1 MKYQTKTLGTVAE
14 YINGRAFKPSE
25 WENNGL
31 PIIRIQNLTN
41 PNAPFNYSSSEHE
54 KKFLIKNG
62 DLLFAWSA
70 SLGAHIWNGSDAWL
84 NQHIFKVIPKNDV
97 DKKFLY
103 YYLSKVVSDLYS
115 KAHGT
120 GMVHITK
127 KPFMNTPIPIPD
139 IMSQRIIVKHIEES
153 LSQLDSAVETLNKTK
168 QQLEIYRQAVLK
180 EAFSGS
186 LTQRWRSSHPDN
198 NLESILS
205 IVYNYQEQSDV
216 ENKLLCEFE
225 LFELPSTWKWISLGD
240 ISNGTEYGTS
250 KKSLNFG
257 RTPVVRMGNLQ
268 NGMIDW
274 TDLSYSD
281 DEDEINKYQLHS
293 GDVLFNRTN
302 SPELVGKTA
311 IYRGEQEAIFAGYL
325 IRINQMA
332 CINPEYLNY
341 YMNSHTAKNYGNK
354 VKTDGVNQ
362 SNING
367 KKLCTYPFPLC
378 SEEEQKQVVYE
389 LKSRLSLCDSIK
401 KTVNQSL
408 QQAEALRQ
416 SILKQAFEEK

>member
-153 LSQLDSAVETLNKTK
+153 ISQLDSAVETLNKTK

-180 EAFSGS
+180 EVFSSCDAVEIQCVCEHVTDGDHMPPPKS
-186 LTQRWRSSHPDN
+186 
-198 NLESILS
+198 
-205 IVYNYQEQSDV
+205 EQGIP
-216 ENKLLCEFE
+216 F
-225 LFELPSTWKWISLGD
+225 IM
-240 ISNGTEYGTS
+240 ISNIVGNTIDWNGTAFVSKEYYDKIGD
-250 KKSLNFG
+250 K
-257 RTPVVRMGNLQ
+257 RTPQ
-268 NGMIDW
+268 
-274 TDLSYSD
+274 
-281 DEDEINKYQLHS
+281 K
-293 GDVLFNRTN
+293 GDVLYTVTGSYGIPVLINFDTEFCFQRHIALLRPNKQISQEFLYYALQDSSVYSQASKRATGTAQKTVGLNVLRTIKIPYTDSLETQKKIVEN
-302 SPELVGKTA
+302 IKT
-311 IYRGEQEAIFAGYL
+311 
-325 IRINQMA
+325 
-332 CINPEYLNY
+332 
-341 YMNSHTAKNYGNK
+341 
-354 VKTDGVNQ
+354 
-362 SNING
+362 
-367 KKLCTYPFPLC
+367 
-378 SEEEQKQVVYE
+378 
-389 LKSRLSLCDSIK
+389 RLSLCDSIK

-408 QQAEALRQ
+408 HQSEALRQ

>member
-54 KKFLIKNG
+54 KKFVIKNG

-127 KPFMNTPIPIPD
+127 KPFMNTSIPIPD

-153 LSQLDSAVETLNKTK
+153 LSQLDNAVETLNKTK

-180 EAFSGS
+180 EAFS
-186 LTQRWRSSHPDN
+186 N
-198 NLESILS
+198 NDI
-205 IVYNYQEQSDV
+205 
-216 ENKLLCEFE
+216 
-225 LFELPSTWKWISLGD
+225 WKKHTLKD
-240 ISNGTEYGTS
+240 LALDFRNGYS
-250 KKSLNFG
+250 KKPDDKGQYKILRISAIRAMSINLNDY
-257 RTPVVRMGNLQ
+257 RLNITPFNETDTIKPYDLLFTRYNGSAEYVGVCACVPDIKDCFAYPDKIIRCRLKEPDIYLAKFLEYYLNHGETRQYIRKHIKTTSGQ
-268 NGMIDW
+268 NGIA
-274 TDLSYSD
+274 SSD
-281 DEDEINKYQLHS
+281 IQKVT
-293 GDVLFNRTN
+293 VLI
-302 SPELVGKTA
+302 PEKSTQKA
-311 IYRGEQEAIFAGYL
+311 I
-325 IRINQMA
+325 
-332 CINPEYLNY
+332 
-341 YMNSHTAKNYGNK
+341 
-354 VKTDGVNQ
+354 VKG
-362 SNING
+362 I
-367 KKLCTYPFPLC
+367 
-378 SEEEQKQVVYE
+378 EE
-389 LKSRLSLCDSIK
+389 RLSNCEMIEQI
-401 KTVNQSL
+401 VNKSL

>member
-153 LSQLDSAVETLNKTK
+153 LSQLDSAVATLNKTK

-180 EAFSGS
+180 EAFDTFDQTTTIKDVADTRLGKM
-186 LTQRWRSSHPDN
+186 LDKEKNTGRKRKYLRNINVRWFD
-198 NLESILS
+198 
-205 IVYNYQEQSDV
+205 
-216 ENKLLCEFE
+216 F
-225 LFELPSTWKWISLGD
+225 
-240 ISNGTEYGTS
+240 
-250 KKSLNFG
+250 
-257 RTPVVRMGNLQ
+257 
-268 NGMIDW
+268 
-274 TDLSYSD
+274 DLSD
-281 DEDEINKYQLHS
+281 LLEMRIEDNEIEKY
-293 GDVLFNRTN
+293 
-302 SPELVGKTA
+302 
-311 IYRGEQEAIFAGYL
+311 
-325 IRINQMA
+325 
-332 CINPEYLNY
+332 
-341 YMNSHTAKNYGNK
+341 
-354 VKTDGVNQ
+354 
-362 SNING
+362 
-367 KKLCTYPFPLC
+367 
-378 SEEEQKQVVYE
+378 
-389 LKSRLSLCDSIK
+389 SIK
-401 KTVNQSL
+401 KGDLVMCEGGEPGRCAVWNKDQTIFYQKALHRIRFFDKSNPYFYMYYFWLISKSGALSNYFTGTGINHLTGQSLSKVLIPICSRELQDKIVNYIESRFMSIDNIETTIYRSL

-416 SILKQAFEEK
+416 SIIKQALEGDKNV

>member
-31 PIIRIQNLTN
+31 PIIRIQNLNN

-153 LSQLDSAVETLNKTK
+153 LSQLDSAVATLNKTK

-180 EAFSGS
+180 EVFSSCDAVEIQYVCEHVTDGDHMPPPKS
-186 LTQRWRSSHPDN
+186 
-198 NLESILS
+198 
-205 IVYNYQEQSDV
+205 EQGIP
-216 ENKLLCEFE
+216 F
-225 LFELPSTWKWISLGD
+225 IM
-240 ISNGTEYGTS
+240 ISNIVGNTIDWNGTAFVSKEYYDKIGD
-250 KKSLNFG
+250 K
-257 RTPVVRMGNLQ
+257 RTPQ
-268 NGMIDW
+268 
-274 TDLSYSD
+274 
-281 DEDEINKYQLHS
+281 K
-293 GDVLFNRTN
+293 GDVLYTVTGSYGIPVLINFDTEFCFQRHIALLRPNKQISQEFLYYALQDSSVYSQASKRATGTAQKTVGLNVLRTIKIPYTDSLETQKKIVEN
-302 SPELVGKTA
+302 IKT
-311 IYRGEQEAIFAGYL
+311 
-325 IRINQMA
+325 
-332 CINPEYLNY
+332 
-341 YMNSHTAKNYGNK
+341 
-354 VKTDGVNQ
+354 
-362 SNING
+362 
-367 KKLCTYPFPLC
+367 
-378 SEEEQKQVVYE
+378 
-389 LKSRLSLCDSIK
+389 RLSLCDSIK

-408 QQAEALRQ
+408 QQSEALRQ
-416 SILKQAFEEK
+416 SILKQAFEVDD